1 MGAKTEVKVRSLFL
15 SLFFCVCVLVT
26 PFFFFRDF
34 RVCFLILLANDD
46 GDERGMGLAISRR
59 CEEEAG

>member
-15 SLFFCVCVLVT
+15 SFFFVCVLVT

-34 RVCFLILLANDD
+34 FAFVF
-46 GDERGMGLAISRR
+46 
-59 CEEEAG
+59 